1 MGIEVLEALKS
12 HEHDPTAGPTDL
24 EGSEL
29 KDST

>member
-12 HEHDPTAGPTDL
+12 HEHEPTTDPADL
-24 EGSEL
+24 KGSEL